1 MMDKLSI
8 FQIMGPIM
16 IGPSSSHT
24 AGAVR
29 IGNMARKL
37 LNEEPKRIKV
47 YFHGSFAETYKG
59 HGTDIA
65 VVAGLLGYLPD
76 DERIRKSLETAQ
88 QMGISVEFYRFIAP
102 NAHPNTI
109 KLNLTRSDETVLEVV
124 GSSIGGGEIV
134 ITKIDRFSVHL
145 TGKYPTFWILHIDK
159 PGIIAKVT
167 STLALNG
174 INIAFMEAFREDRG
188 ALSSMVL
195 QVDQEV
201 SAEIIR
207 EVNSFIGVKICRFI
221 EPI

>member
-1 MMDKLSI
+1 MEKLSL

-37 LNEEPKRIKV
+37 LNEEPKKIEI
-47 YFHGSFAETYKG
+47 YFHGSFAETYQG

-65 VVAGLLGYLPD
+65 VVGGLLGYLPD
-76 DERIRKSLETAQ
+76 DERIRISLDTAQ
-88 QMGISVEFYRFIAP
+88 QMGMEVDFQRFNAV

-109 KLNLTRSDETVLEVV
+109 KLVMTRSDGTSLQII

-145 TGKYPTFWILHIDK
+145 TGKYPTLWILHIDK

-195 QVDQEV
+195 QIDQEV
-201 SAEIIR
+201 SADVIH

>member
-1 MMDKLSI
+1 MEKLSV
-8 FQIMGPIM
+8 FEIMGPIM

-29 IGNMARKL
+29 IGNMARIL
-37 LNEEPKRIKV
+37 LNEEPTKLKI

-59 HGTDIA
+59 HGTDLA

-76 DERIRKSLETAQ
+76 DERIRRSLETAHQ
-88 QMGISVEFYRFIAP
+88 KGISVEFHRFSAP

-109 KLNLTRSDETVLEVV
+109 KLDLTRSDQTDLEIV
-124 GSSIGGGEIV
+124 GSSIGGGEMV

-174 INIAFMEAFREDRG
+174 INIAYMEAFRQNPG

-195 QVDQEV
+195 QVDQDV
-201 SAEIIR
+201 SEEIIR
-207 EVNSFIGVKICRFI
+207 EVKSFIGVQICRFI

>member
-1 MMDKLSI
+1 MEKLSL

-37 LNEEPKRIKV
+37 LNEEPKKIEI
-47 YFHGSFAETYKG
+47 YFHGSFAETYQG

-65 VVAGLLGYLPD
+65 VVGGLLGYLPD
-76 DERIRKSLETAQ
+76 DERIRISLDTAHQ
-88 QMGISVEFYRFIAP
+88 LGMEVDFQRFNAV

-109 KLNLTRSDETVLEVV
+109 KLVMTRSDGTNLQII

-145 TGKYPTFWILHIDK
+145 TGKYPTLWILHIDK

-195 QVDQEV
+195 QIDQEV
-201 SAEIIR
+201 SADVIH